1 LQTTESAKT
10 QAPDA
15 DNSEK
20 SHGTRVAS
28 VAVGQRF
35 GVAKKATLVS
45 VKVLPDSIDI
55 LQAIDNVHQDVVFD
69 NPTRLEKC
77 VVVCPWSFDTPDPE
91 LAALFRVTF
100 GRLFKAGIPVVAS
113 SGNRR
118 RNSDAINRLPQV
130 LSAPDF
136 PLINVGASD
145 VNGERAVFSQGGP
158 QLSVH
163 APGVGVEFSN
173 KDGTQATGDGTSYG
187 KLLAI
192 PYSM

>member
-1 LQTTESAKT
+1 
-10 QAPDA
+10 
-15 DNSEK
+15 
-20 SHGTRVAS
+20 
-28 VAVGQRF
+28 
-35 GVAKKATLVS
+35 
-45 VKVLPDSIDI
+45 
-55 LQAIDNVHQDVVFD
+55 
-69 NPTRLEKC
+69 
-77 VVVCPWSFDTPDPE
+77 
-91 LAALFRVTF
+91 
-100 GRLFKAGIPVVAS
+100 
-113 SGNRR
+113 
-118 RNSDAINRLPQV
+118 V